1 MSIEKILNKRSN
13 AVVTDGGVDS
23 PKKPTSSQLD
33 NGEIAVNYHKGME
46 RLFMKNDND
55 EVVEF
60 VSKDEVDKKQDK
72 VDGVNIVRKEFED
85 DYGPYTEGVVEVD
98 NGVYNAMLRK
108 DEIVFTSGS
117 EKGKII
123 FAPKGHTVDGKYIP
137 PGIKCQYKTGDD
149 PFYNDLRIARMCDLP
164 SVTPQVQ
171 SDWNETDNTE
181 KSYINNKRETNIDS
195 DSNIISENVHLEI
208 PQRAY
213 TKYADNP
220 DTSFFNN
227 DYYHIERNYPNDTH
241 WTTLLYTDGIY
252 LSQNAQFGAQGV
264 DCGFKIIADTNCTLN
279 FKVQPYSVSINPH
292 YPAYVDDDAISNVTT
307 RWYTKELNV
316 GDEIVFFSNPINA
329 SGTGVTDTVALII
342 SNMVATISKINV
354 PTKTSDLTNDS
365 GFVDT
370 SVNNLTNYY
379 LKTDTYTKTE
389 VDNKIGD
396 IETLLAT
403 I

>member
-13 AVVTDGGVDS
+13 DVVTDGGVET

-33 NGEIAVNYHKGME
+33 NGEIAVNYHKGTE

-60 VSKDEVDKKQDK
+60 ISKDEVDKKQDK

-98 NGVYNAMLRK
+98 NGVYNAMLRNNQ
-108 DEIVFTSGS
+108 IVFTSS
-117 EKGKII
+117 SDKGGI
-123 FAPKGHTVDGKYIP
+123 FFEPIGHTIGGKYFP
-137 PGIKCQYKTGDD
+137 AGVKCKHKKTDD
-149 PFYNDLRIARMCDLP
+149 PLDNDLRIARMCDLP

-171 SDWNETDNTE
+171 SNWNETDTTSKAYILNKPTIPTSLSQLSEDSEHRTITDNEQNDYTYAAEQFKEYHTIDYKNSIGDWKGTSITISNDGNFRFENYVITNNTIYAANLTATLVRNGE
-181 KSYINNKRETNIDS
+181 STVIIDKQIKSKGSPYGNTLTLNETFDVLSGDIIRFQNPLTSVTISETGLAYLSYIVLKNI
-195 DSNIISENVHLEI
+195 
-208 PQRAY
+208 
-213 TKYADNP
+213 
-220 DTSFFNN
+220 
-227 DYYHIERNYPNDTH
+227 
-241 WTTLLYTDGIY
+241 
-252 LSQNAQFGAQGV
+252 
-264 DCGFKIIADTNCTLN
+264 
-279 FKVQPYSVSINPH
+279 
-292 YPAYVDDDAISNVTT
+292 
-307 RWYTKELNV
+307 
-316 GDEIVFFSNPINA
+316 
-329 SGTGVTDTVALII
+329 
-342 SNMVATISKINV
+342 

-370 SVNNLTNYY
+370 SVNNLVNYY